1 MRAAKASRHVFRG
14 EPPQKKGDSPQ
25 QLLTLHA
32 VGRRRSNKIDF
43 EPWPFS
49 KLRTDCCP
57 PVTTTPI
64 ALHYQHRFTI
74 LYCTNCIV
82 YDIKINTL
90 SSDRSLADPN
100 IYITLPYAIR
110 LAALLLTRLS
120 SSLYLNIIVSDK
132 KKKDRRTVQV
142 LADPHCRL

>member
-1 MRAAKASRHVFRG
+1 MRAARASRHVFRG
-14 EPPQKKGDSPQ
+14 EPPPKKGDSPQ

-110 LAALLLTRLS
+110 QQHCYPQDCHRLCIS
-120 SSLYLNIIVSDK
+120 TSFVSDK
-132 KKKDRRTVQV
+132 KRRRIDAQYKY
-142 LADPHCRL
+142 